1 MTQKIIIVGGV
12 GGDATVAA
20 QIRRQDRT
28 SEVILF
34 DKGNHISFS
43 NCGMPYYIGEVV
55 ENREDLLV
63 EAEAFAEKYGVIV
76 RTNAEV
82 TAIHRSKKQIQYKD
96 HDGVHTETYDKL
108 ILSPGADPIVPVISG
123 LNTDRTFTLH
133 TIPDMDNIYTFI
145 QNNKPKH
152 VAVIGAGFIGLEMVE
167 NLRAIGLD
175 CTIIDRSE
183 QVMKLVDKDMANL
196 IETHLTAKGVHV
208 ILNNGLDSFSNDGK
222 TLHLTSGKTV
232 QADMTILAVGIK
244 PKSAL
249 AVGASLALGNKEAI
263 TVNEYMQ
270 TSDPNIYA
278 LGDAVE
284 TKDFLTD
291 SNRYAALAWPAHRQ
305 AFVIAS
311 HLQKIKIPYRG
322 TLGSAILK
330 AFDLTVAATGHTTS
344 SLENLGYSFK
354 EVTLDTYSHAG
365 YYPGSEKLSLK
376 ILFDSKNGTIYGAQ
390 GVGLAG
396 VDKRLAVLTTAIKG
410 KLTVADLP
418 ELQMAYAP
426 PYSSP
431 EDPVNIIGYKAVAM
445 LEKKETR

>member
-12 GGDATVAA
+12 GGGATVAA
-20 QIRRQDRT
+20 QIRRQDKT

-34 DKGNHISFS
+34 DKGKHISFS
-43 NCGMPYYIGEVV
+43 NCGMPYYIGKVV

-63 EAEAFAEKYGVIV
+63 KAENFAEKYGVTV
-76 RTNAEV
+76 RPNSEV
-82 TAIHRSKKQIQYKD
+82 TAINRSEKQIQYKNY
-96 HDGVHTETYDKL
+96 DGVHTETYDKL
-108 ILSPGADPIVPVISG
+108 ILSPGADPIVPDIAG

-133 TIPDMDNIYTFI
+133 TIPDMDNIHTFI
-145 QNNKPKH
+145 RENKPKH

-175 CTIIDRSE
+175 CTIIDRSN

-196 IETHLTAKGVHV
+196 IEAHLTAKDVHV
-208 ILNNGLDSFSNDGK
+208 ILNDGLDSFSNDGK
-222 TLHLTSGKTV
+222 ALHLTSGKTV

-244 PKSAL
+244 PKSTL
-249 AVGASLALGNKEAI
+249 AADASLALGNKEAI

-270 TSDPNIYA
+270 TSDSDIYA

-305 AFVIAS
+305 AFIIAS
-311 HLQKIKIPYRG
+311 HLQKSKIPYHG

-330 AFDLTVAATGHTTS
+330 VFDLTVAATGHTTS
-344 SLENLGYSFK
+344 SLEDLGYSFK

-376 ILFDSKNGTIYGAQ
+376 ILFDSKNGTIYGSQ

-418 ELQMAYAP
+418 ELELAYAP

-431 EDPVNIIGYKAVAM
+431 KDPVNIIGYKAVAM
-445 LEKKETR
+445 LESKETR